1 MIEVEQPQ
9 PQPQNST
16 KCGNCSFFKLK
27 EPELNI
33 ENVIEGQTYDE
44 ERPLYNLKNT
54 EVRNC
59 TFAGPRDGESA
70 LKETRNIKVI
80 DSSFSL
86 RYPLWHSKNY
96 SLINSIL
103 DEKTRAPLW
112 YADNGFINDC
122 KIESVKCL
130 RECQNTLIKNSVITS
145 PEFGW
150 KCNDVEIDNCTIE
163 SEYML
168 FNTNNVRIKN
178 LKFKGKYSFQYIENL
193 IIEDSYL
200 DTKDAFWHSKN
211 ILVKNS
217 VVKGEYL
224 AWFSENLTLINCK
237 VIGTQPLCYCKNLKM
252 INCEMEGTDLSFEYS
267 EVEADIKGHVDSIKN
282 PKSGTI
288 IVDSVGD
295 IIFEDA
301 VMETNGVVKIRE
313 N

>member
-1 MIEVEQPQ
+1 MIEAEVQLTPSDNKTQ
-9 PQPQNST
+9 
-16 KCGNCSFFKLK
+16 FFKLK
-27 EPELNI
+27 EPKI
-33 ENVIEGQTYDE
+33 EIEKLIEGQTYDE
-44 ERPLYNLKNT
+44 ERALYNLENA
-54 EVRNC
+54 EVRKC

-70 LKETRNIKVI
+70 LKESRNVI
-80 DSSFSL
+80 VVDCNFSL
-86 RYPLWHSKNY
+86 RYPLWHSKTY
-96 SLINSIL
+96 ILKNSNL

-112 YADNGFINDC
+112 YSDNGLIINS

-130 RECQNTLIKNSVITS
+130 RECQNTVIKDSTIVS

-150 KCNDVEIDNCTIE
+150 KCNQVEMDGCNIE

-168 FNTNNVRIKN
+168 FDSNNVRIKN

-193 IIEDSYL
+193 SIEDSYL

-211 ILVKNS
+211 IIVKNS

-237 VIGTQPLCYCKNLKM
+237 IIGTQPLCYCKNLKL
-252 INCEMEGTDLSFEYS
+252 IDCEMEETDLSFEYS
-267 EVEADIKGHVDSIKN
+267 EVEATIKGHIDSIKN

-295 IIFEDA
+295 IIYADS
-301 VMETNGVVKIRE
+301 VMETNGVVKIRK